1 MKKSITFVLTLAA
14 AASLLAGCGA
24 KKGTEEA
31 TQNITGQKEETAQ
44 DQTETQEAANYSVAL
59 MIPGNL
65 GDKSFFDAAYNSIDL
80 LKKELGVSVDYV
92 EAGTD
97 SSKYYATYVYL
108 CEQSYDLILTV
119 SGEGN
124 DALVEA
130 AE

>member
-1 MKKSITFVLTLAA
+1 MA
-14 AASLLAGCGA
+14 
-24 KKGTEEA
+24 
-31 TQNITGQKEETAQ
+31 
-44 DQTETQEAANYSVAL
+44 
-59 MIPGNL
+59 
-65 GDKSFFDAAYNSIDL
+65 DKSFFDAAYNSIDL

-97 SSKYYATYVYL
+97 SSKYYATYVDL

-130 AE
+130 AEEFPEQKFINLDDTMDDLPENIYVMAPRNNEMSFLAGTVAAPEGRGTGGIGDWFYRRYGYTWH